1 MIGQT
6 ISHYRIVEKLGGGGM
21 GVVYKAEDARLGRFV
36 ALKFLPDDVA
46 SDPQALERFRREA
59 RAASALNHPNICTV
73 YDIGEEGGRAFM
85 VMEFLDGLTLK
96 HLIAGRP
103 QEPDR
108 ILPIAIDIA
117 EALDAA
123 HAAGI
128 VHRDIKPANIFITRR
143 GHAKILDFGLAKL
156 PTRATEGSS
165 SEGLETM
172 SIDSGAAYLTSP
184 GAMMGTVAYM
194 SPEQVRAKELD
205 ARTDLFS
212 FGAVLYEMATG
223 RIPFEGSS
231 SGEICG
237 AILHKNPTPT
247 PQLNPQIPGE
257 VEALIHKALEK
268 DRNLRYQHAADMR
281 ADLQRMKRDTEIG
294 RSLTASSGKVVVV
307 QEMSAAAKGKRWKIV
322 APAAVLLAVTLIAAG
337 LYYRSHQTR
346 PLTEKDTIVLSDFTN
361 TTGESV
367 FDGTLKVA
375 TSIQLEQSALLN
387 VLPDSR
393 VNATLK
399 LMNRQPGERLTNEL
413 AREVCLRSNSKAL
426 LEGSIGSVGS
436 HYLIGLKAVNCET
449 GDTLASTEAEAPNRD
464 SVLKQLGE
472 AGNGLREK
480 LGESMI
486 SVRRFNKPLDEVTT
500 SSLEALQA
508 YSIGRS
514 MQAVK
519 GDAESV
525 PYHRQAI
532 ALDPNFARA
541 YASLGMA
548 QYNLRETTAASEN
561 FRKAFE
567 LRDRVSARER
577 FYIEAAYYSFATGEL
592 EKANQVYKQWVQEY
606 PADVAPHVNLSLN
619 YEVTGKF
626 EEAAEESRAAIEV
639 APTRVTGYADL
650 IGAYL
655 ALDRVDEA
663 KAIYD
668 QAMQH
673 KFDNEYLREM
683 RYDIAFLQNDEAEM
697 RRQIES
703 AAGNLS
709 AEAPLLAQQADTD
722 AYFGQLKQAREATQR
737 AVAAAKRNGAI
748 ESAALWLASGAY
760 REALFGNAAEARQ
773 MANEALALS
782 PGRDVRIAAALTLA
796 ELGDA
801 AQAQKI
807 AEQLNV
813 ELPLDTIIQS
823 YWLPSIRATLSLHRG
838 DAKQAIALLD
848 AATPYELGI
857 ENVSVM
863 VPVYVRG
870 MVYLKAGQGEH
881 AAAQFKKMLGHRGLG
896 QNAPIEALAQLQ
908 LARAQALRGDK
919 PAARRSY
926 QDFLSLW
933 KQADPDLSLLKLA
946 QAENERL
953 KD

>member
-1 MIGQT
+1 
-6 ISHYRIVEKLGGGGM
+6 M
-21 GVVYKAEDARLGRFV
+21 GIVYKAEDTELGRFV
-36 ALKFLPDDVA
+36 ALKFLPDEL
-46 SDPQALERFRREA
+46 SRDPQALERFRREA

-73 YDIGEEGGRAFM
+73 YDIGEEHGRAFM

-103 QEPDR
+103 LESER
-108 ILPIAIDIA
+108 LLPIAIDVA
-117 EALDAA
+117 DALDAA

-128 VHRDIKPANIFITRR
+128 VHRDIKPANIFITKR

-156 PTRATEGSS
+156 PTQVREGSS
-165 SEGLETM
+165 SDNLETM

-194 SPEQVRAKELD
+194 SPEQVRAKQLD
-205 ARTDLFS
+205 TRTDLFS

-237 AILHKNPTPT
+237 AILHQNPTP
-247 PQLNPQIPGE
+247 PSQLNPQVPGE
-257 VEALIHKALEK
+257 VEALINKALEK
-268 DRNLRYQHAADMR
+268 DRNLRYQHAADIR

-307 QEMSAAAKGKRWKIV
+307 QETSASPKGKVGRII
-322 APAAVLLAVTLIAAG
+322 APAAVLLVVTLIAAG

-346 PLTEKDTIVLSDFTN
+346 RLTEKDTIVLSDFTN
-361 TTGESV
+361 TTGENV
-367 FDGTLKVA
+367 FDGTLKDA
-375 TSIQLEQSALLN
+375 ISIQLEQSAFLN

-426 LEGSIGSVGS
+426 LEGSIGIVGS
-436 HYLIGLKAVNCET
+436 HYLIGLKAVKCDT
-449 GDTLASTEAEAPNRD
+449 GDTLASAEAEAPNRD
-464 SVLKQLGE
+464 NVLKQLGE
-472 AGNGLREK
+472 AGNELREK
-480 LGESMI
+480 LGESQI
-486 SVRRFNKPLDEVTT
+486 SVKRFNKPLDEVTT
-500 SSLEALQA
+500 SSLEALKA

-514 MQAVK
+514 MQGAK

-525 PYHRQAI
+525 PYHQRAI

-548 QYNLRETTAASEN
+548 QYNLRETSAASEN

-567 LRDRVSARER
+567 LRDRVSERER

-592 EKANQVYKQWVQEY
+592 EKANQVYKQWTQEY

-619 YEVTGKF
+619 YEVMGEF
-626 EEAAEESRAAIEV
+626 EKAAEESRAAIEI
-639 APTRVTGYADL
+639 APTRVTGYANL
-650 IGAYL
+650 ISAYL

-663 KAIYD
+663 KAMYD

-683 RYDIAFLQNDEAEM
+683 RYVIAFLQNDEAEM
-697 RRQIES
+697 QRQIES
-703 AAGNLS
+703 AAGNLG
-709 AEAPLLAQQADTD
+709 AEAPLRAQQADTD
-722 AYFGQLKQAREATQR
+722 AYYGQLKQAREATQR

-748 ESAALWLASGAY
+748 ESAALWLASGTY

-870 MVYLKAGQGEH
+870 MVYLKAGQGGN
-881 AAAQFKKMLGHRGLG
+881 AAAQFTKMLGHRGLG

-908 LARAQALRGDK
+908 LARAQALSGDK

>member
-6 ISHYRIVEKLGGGGM
+6 ISHYRIVDKLGGGGM

-36 ALKFLPDDVA
+36 ALKFLPDEFA
-46 SDPQALERFRREA
+46 RDPEALERFRREA
-59 RAASALNHPNICTV
+59 RAASSLNHPNICTV
-73 YDIGEEGGRAFM
+73 YDIGEEDSRAFM
-85 VMEFLDGLTLK
+85 VMEFLDGVTLK

-103 QEPDR
+103 LESER
-108 ILPIAIDIA
+108 LLPIAIDIA
-117 EALDAA
+117 DALDAA
-123 HAAGI
+123 HAVGV
-128 VHRDIKPANIFITRR
+128 VHRDIKPANVFITKR
-143 GHAKILDFGLAKL
+143 GHAKILDFGLAKV
-156 PTRATEGSS
+156 PGKAATDSDDAETLMAA
-165 SEGLETM
+165 SEPQH
-172 SIDSGAAYLTSP
+172 LTSP
-184 GAMMGTVAYM
+184 GAMLGTVAYM
-194 SPEQVRAKELD
+194 SPEQVKAKDLD

-223 RIPFEGSS
+223 KLPFEGSS

-237 AILHKNPTPT
+237 AILYKQPEP
-247 PQLNPQIPGE
+247 PSQVNPQVSLGL
-257 VEALIHKALEK
+257 EAVIQKALEK
-268 DRNLRYQHAADMR
+268 DRDLRYQSAAEVR
-281 ADLQRMKRDTEIG
+281 ADLQRLKRDTESG
-294 RSLTASSGKVVVV
+294 RSLAASSGKLVVG
-307 QEMSAAAKGKRWKIV
+307 QEAHAAARGKLWKIV
-322 APAAVLLAVTLIAAG
+322 APATVLLVVTLIAAG
-337 LYYRSHQTR
+337 LYNRSHQTR
-346 PLTEKDTIVLSDFTN
+346 PLTDKDTIVLSDFTN

-367 FDGTLKVA
+367 FDGALKQA
-375 TSIQLEQSALLN
+375 ISIQLEQSPFLN
-387 VLPDSR
+387 VLSDSR
-393 VNATLK
+393 VNSTLK
-399 LMNRQPGERLTNEL
+399 LMNRQPGERLTSEL
-413 AREVCLRSNSKAL
+413 AREVCLRSHSRAL
-426 LEGSIGSVGS
+426 VEGSIGSVGS

-449 GDTLASTEAEAPNRD
+449 GDTLASAEAEAPNRD
-464 SVLKQLGE
+464 NVLRQLGE
-472 AGNGLREK
+472 AGNGLRQK
-480 LGESMI
+480 LGESLI
-486 SVRRFNKPLDEVTT
+486 SVKRFNKPLDEVTT
-500 SSLEALQA
+500 SSLEALKA

-514 MQAVK
+514 MQALK

-525 PYHRQAI
+525 PYHQRAI

-592 EKANQVYKQWVQEY
+592 EKANQVYKQWAQEY
-606 PADVAPHVNLSLN
+606 PADVAPHSNLSLN
-619 YEVTGKF
+619 YAVMGEF
-626 EEAAEESRAAIEV
+626 EKAAEESRAAMEV

-650 IGAYL
+650 ISAYL
-655 ALDRVDEA
+655 ALNRVDEA

-697 RRQIES
+697 RRQVQS
-703 AAGNLS
+703 AADLPGT
-709 AEAPLLAQQADTD
+709 EAPLMAAQADTD
-722 AYFGQLKQAREATQR
+722 AYYGRLKQARQATQR
-737 AVAAAKRNGAI
+737 AVAAAKRDGAN
-748 ESAALWLASGAY
+748 ESAALWLANGAY
-760 REALFGNAAEARQ
+760 REALFGNTAEARQ
-773 MANEALALS
+773 LANEALSVS

-796 ELGDA
+796 ELGQA

-807 AEQLNV
+807 ANQLNA

-823 YWLPSIRATLSLHRG
+823 YWLPSIRAMLALHRG
-838 DAKQAIALLD
+838 NAKQAIALLD
-848 AATPYELGI
+848 AAVPYELGI

-870 MVYLKAGQGEH
+870 MIYLKAGQGEE
-881 AAAQFKKMLGHRGLG
+881 AAAQFERMLGHRGLG

-908 LARAQALRGDK
+908 LARAQAMSGEK
-919 PAARRSY
+919 PAARHSY

-946 QAENERL
+946 HAENERL

>member
-1 MIGQT
+1 
-6 ISHYRIVEKLGGGGM
+6 
-21 GVVYKAEDARLGRFV
+21 
-36 ALKFLPDDVA
+36 
-46 SDPQALERFRREA
+46 
-59 RAASALNHPNICTV
+59 
-73 YDIGEEGGRAFM
+73 
-85 VMEFLDGLTLK
+85 
-96 HLIAGRP
+96 
-103 QEPDR
+103 
-108 ILPIAIDIA
+108 
-117 EALDAA
+117 
-123 HAAGI
+123 
-128 VHRDIKPANIFITRR
+128 
-143 GHAKILDFGLAKL
+143 
-156 PTRATEGSS
+156 
-165 SEGLETM
+165 
-172 SIDSGAAYLTSP
+172 
-184 GAMMGTVAYM
+184 
-194 SPEQVRAKELD
+194 
-205 ARTDLFS
+205 
-212 FGAVLYEMATG
+212 
-223 RIPFEGSS
+223 
-231 SGEICG
+231 
-237 AILHKNPTPT
+237 
-247 PQLNPQIPGE
+247 
-257 VEALIHKALEK
+257 
-268 DRNLRYQHAADMR
+268 
-281 ADLQRMKRDTEIG
+281 
-294 RSLTASSGKVVVV
+294 
-307 QEMSAAAKGKRWKIV
+307 
-322 APAAVLLAVTLIAAG
+322 
-337 LYYRSHQTR
+337 
-346 PLTEKDTIVLSDFTN
+346 
-361 TTGESV
+361 
-367 FDGTLKVA
+367 
-375 TSIQLEQSALLN
+375 
-387 VLPDSR
+387 
-393 VNATLK
+393 
-399 LMNRQPGERLTNEL
+399 MNRQPGERLTNEL

-500 SSLEALQA
+500 SSLEALRA

-567 LRDRVSARER
+567 LRDRVSERER

-592 EKANQVYKQWVQEY
+592 EKANQVYKQWAQEY
-606 PADVAPHVNLSLN
+606 PADVAPRVNLSLN
-619 YEVTGKF
+619 YEVMGKF
-626 EEAAEESRAAIEV
+626 EKAAEESRAAIEV

-650 IGAYL
+650 ISAYL

-683 RYDIAFLQNDEAEM
+683 RYGIAFLQNDEAEM

-722 AYFGQLKQAREATQR
+722 AYYGQLNQAREATQR

-773 MANEALALS
+773 LANEALTLS

-796 ELGDA
+796 ELGEA

-807 AEQLNV
+807 ADQLNM

-823 YWLPSIRATLSLHRG
+823 YWLPSIRATVTLHRG
-838 DAKQAIALLD
+838 NTKQAIALLE
-848 AATPYELGI
+848 AVTPYELGT

-863 VPVYVRG
+863 VPIYVRG
-870 MVYLKAGQGEH
+870 MVCLKAGQGED
-881 AAAQFKKMLGHRGLG
+881 AAAEFKKMLGHRGLG
-896 QNAPIEALAQLQ
+896 QNAPIEALAHLQ
-908 LARAQALRGDK
+908 LARAQAMSGDK

-933 KQADPDLSLLKLA
+933 KQADPDIPILKEA
-946 QAENERL
+946 KAEYAKL
-953 KD
+953 Q

>member
-1 MIGQT
+1 
-6 ISHYRIVEKLGGGGM
+6 
-21 GVVYKAEDARLGRFV
+21 
-36 ALKFLPDDVA
+36 
-46 SDPQALERFRREA
+46 
-59 RAASALNHPNICTV
+59 
-73 YDIGEEGGRAFM
+73 
-85 VMEFLDGLTLK
+85 
-96 HLIAGRP
+96 
-103 QEPDR
+103 
-108 ILPIAIDIA
+108 
-117 EALDAA
+117 
-123 HAAGI
+123 
-128 VHRDIKPANIFITRR
+128 
-143 GHAKILDFGLAKL
+143 
-156 PTRATEGSS
+156 
-165 SEGLETM
+165 M

-223 RIPFEGSS
+223 RMPFEGSS

-237 AILHKNPTPT
+237 AILHQNPTPT
-247 PQLNPQIPGE
+247 SQLNPQVPGE
-257 VEALIHKALEK
+257 VESLINKALEK
-268 DRNLRYQHAADMR
+268 DCNLRYQHAADIR
-281 ADLQRMKRDTEIG
+281 ADLQRLKRDTESG

-307 QEMSAAAKGKRWKIV
+307 QETSAAPKGNLGKFV
-322 APAAVLLAVTLIAAG
+322 VPAGVLLVVTLTAAG
-337 LYYRSHQTR
+337 LYYRSHQTT
-346 PLTEKDTIVLSDFTN
+346 PLADKDTIVLSDFTN

-367 FDGTLKVA
+367 FDGTLKQA
-375 TSIQLEQSALLN
+375 LSIQLEQSPFLN

-393 VNATLK
+393 VTATLK
-399 LMNRQPGERLTNEL
+399 LMNRQPGEHLTKDL
-413 AREVCLRSNSKAL
+413 AREVCLRNNSKAL
-426 LEGSIGSVGS
+426 LEGSIGGVGS

-449 GDTLASTEAEAPNRD
+449 GDTVASTEAEAPNRD

-480 LGESMI
+480 LGESLI

-500 SSLEALQA
+500 SSLEALKA

-548 QYNLRETTAASEN
+548 QYNLRESTAASES

-567 LRDRVSARER
+567 LRERVSERER
-577 FYIEAAYYSFATGEL
+577 FYIEAAYYSFAMGEL
-592 EKANQVYKQWVQEY
+592 EKANQVYKQWAQEY

-619 YEVTGKF
+619 YEVMGEF
-626 EEAAEESRAAIEV
+626 EKAAEESRVAIEI
-639 APTRVTGYADL
+639 APTRVTGYANL
-650 IGAYL
+650 ISAYL

-683 RYDIAFLQNDEAEM
+683 RYVIAFLQNDEAEM
-697 RRQIES
+697 RLQIES
-703 AAGNLS
+703 AAGNPS

-722 AYFGQLKQAREATQR
+722 AYYGQLKQAREATQR
-737 AVAAAKRNGAI
+737 AVAAAKRNGAT

-760 REALFGNAAEARQ
+760 REALFGNAAGARQ
-773 MANEALALS
+773 LANEALALS

-796 ELGDA
+796 ELGEA

-807 AEQLNV
+807 AEHLNA

-823 YWLPSIRATLSLHRG
+823 YWLPSIRATLALHRG

-870 MVYLKAGQGEH
+870 MAYLKAGHGED

-896 QNAPIEALAQLQ
+896 QNAPIEAMAQLQ
-908 LARAQALRGDK
+908 LARAHAMSGDK

-946 QAENERL
+946 QTENQKL

>member
-6 ISHYRIVEKLGGGGM
+6 ISHYRIVDKLGGGGM

-46 SDPQALERFRREA
+46 RDPQALERFRREA

-73 YDIGEEGGRAFM
+73 YDIGEEDGRAFM
-85 VMEFLDGLTLK
+85 VMEFLDGVTLK
-96 HLIAGRP
+96 HMIGGRP
-103 QEPDR
+103 LESEQL
-108 ILPIAIDIA
+108 LPIAIDIA
-117 EALDAA
+117 DALDAA

-128 VHRDIKPANIFITRR
+128 VHRDIKPTNIFITKR

-156 PTRATEGSS
+156 PTRVKEGSS
-165 SEGLETM
+165 SDNLETM

-223 RIPFEGSS
+223 RMPFGGSS

-237 AILHKNPTPT
+237 AILHQNPTPAS
-247 PQLNPQIPGE
+247 QLNPQVPGE
-257 VEALIHKALEK
+257 VEALINKALEK
-268 DRNLRYQHAADMR
+268 DRNLRYQHAADIR
-281 ADLQRMKRDTEIG
+281 TDLQRMKRDTEIG
-294 RSLTASSGKVVVV
+294 RSHTASSGKVVVV
-307 QEMSAAAKGKRWKIV
+307 QQTSAVPKGKLWKIA
-322 APAAVLLAVTLIAAG
+322 APATVLLVVTLIAAG
-337 LYYRSHQTR
+337 LYYRLHQTR
-346 PLTEKDTIVLSDFTN
+346 PLTEKDTLVLSDFTN

-367 FDGTLKVA
+367 FDGILKQA
-375 TSIQLEQSALLN
+375 LSIQLEQSTFLN

-426 LEGSIGSVGS
+426 LEGSIGIVGS
-436 HYLIGLKAVNCET
+436 HYLIVLKAVKCET
-449 GDTLASTEAEAPNRD
+449 GDTVASTEAEAPDRD
-464 SVLKQLGE
+464 NVLRKLGE
-472 AGNGLREK
+472 ASNELREK
-480 LGESMI
+480 LGESLI
-486 SVRRFNKPLDEVTT
+486 SVKRFNKPLDEVTT
-500 SSLEALQA
+500 SSLEALKA

-525 PYHRQAI
+525 PYHQRAI
-532 ALDPNFARA
+532 TLDPNFARA

-548 QYNLRETTAASEN
+548 QYNLRETSAASEN

-567 LRDRVSARER
+567 LRDRVSERER

-592 EKANQVYKQWVQEY
+592 EKANQVYKQWTQEY

-619 YEVTGKF
+619 YEVMGEF
-626 EEAAEESRAAIEV
+626 EKAAEESRVAIEI
-639 APTRVTGYADL
+639 APTRVTGHANL
-650 IGAYL
+650 ISAYL

-683 RYDIAFLQNDEAEM
+683 RYVIAFLQNDEAEM

-709 AEAPLLAQQADTD
+709 AEAPLLAQQADTH
-722 AYFGQLKQAREATQR
+722 AYYGQLKQAREATQR
-737 AVAAAKRNGAI
+737 AVAAARRDGAS
-748 ESAALWLASGAY
+748 ESAALWLANGAY
-760 REALFGNAAEARQ
+760 REALFGNPAGARQ
-773 MANEALALS
+773 LAHEALALS

-796 ELGDA
+796 ELGEA

-807 AEQLNV
+807 ADQLNA

-823 YWLPSIRATLSLHRG
+823 YWLPSIRATLTLHRG
-838 DAKQAIALLD
+838 DAKRAIALLE

-870 MVYLKAGQGEH
+870 MAYLKAGHGED

-908 LARAQALRGDK
+908 LARAQAMSGDK

>member
-1 MIGQT
+1 MIGQI

-46 SDPQALERFRREA
+46 RDPLALERFRREA

-73 YDIGEEGGRAFM
+73 YDIGEEDGRAFM
-85 VMEFLDGLTLK
+85 VMEFLDGVTLK
-96 HLIAGRP
+96 YLIAGRP
-103 QEPDR
+103 LEPER
-108 ILPIAIDIA
+108 LLPIAIDIA
-117 EALDAA
+117 DALDAA

-128 VHRDIKPANIFITRR
+128 VHRDIKPANIFITKR
-143 GHAKILDFGLAKL
+143 GHAKVLDFGLAKL
-156 PTRATEGSS
+156 PTRATDGSS
-165 SEGLETM
+165 SGESLETM
-172 SIDSGAAYLTSP
+172 SIDSAAAYLTSP

-212 FGAVLYEMATG
+212 LGAVLYEMATG

-237 AILHKNPTPT
+237 AILHENPTPT

-257 VEALIHKALEK
+257 VEALINKALEK
-268 DRNLRYQHAADMR
+268 DRNLRYQHAADIR

-307 QEMSAAAKGKRWKIV
+307 QQTSAPPKGNLRKIV
-322 APAAVLLAVTLIAAG
+322 APAAVLLVVTFIAAG
-337 LYYRSHQTR
+337 IYYRSHQTM
-346 PLTEKDTIVLSDFTN
+346 PLAEKDTIVLSDFTN
-361 TTGESV
+361 STGESV
-367 FDGTLKVA
+367 FDGTLKQA
-375 TSIQLEQSALLN
+375 LSIQLEQSPFLN

-399 LMNRQPGERLTNEL
+399 LMNRQLGERLTKEL

-449 GDTLASTEAEAPNRD
+449 GDTVASTEAEAPNRD

-480 LGESMI
+480 LGESLI
-486 SVRRFNKPLDEVTT
+486 SVKRFNKPLDEVTT

-525 PYHRQAI
+525 PYHQRAI
-532 ALDPNFARA
+532 ALDPNFAHA

-567 LRDRVSARER
+567 LRDRVSERER
-577 FYIEAAYYSFATGEL
+577 LYIEAAYYSFATGEL
-592 EKANQVYKQWVQEY
+592 EKANRVYKQWAQEY
-606 PADVAPHVNLSLN
+606 PADVAPHANLSLN
-619 YEVTGKF
+619 YLVIGDLEK
-626 EEAAEESRAAIEV
+626 AAEESRAAMEV
-639 APTRVTGYADL
+639 APSRVAGYANL
-650 IGAYL
+650 IDAYL
-655 ALDRVDEA
+655 ALDRVEEA
-663 KAIYD
+663 KAIYG

-697 RRQIES
+697 QRQIES

-722 AYFGQLKQAREATQR
+722 AYYGQLKQAREVTQR

-773 MANEALALS
+773 MANDALTLS

-807 AEQLNV
+807 ADQLNA
-813 ELPLDTIIQS
+813 ESPLDTIIQS
-823 YWLPSIRATLSLHRG
+823 YWLPSIRATLVPAPGRC
-838 DAKQAIALLD
+838 QAGYRIAGRHFLR
-848 AATPYELGI
+848 T
-857 ENVSVM
+857 
-863 VPVYVRG
+863 
-870 MVYLKAGQGEH
+870 
-881 AAAQFKKMLGHRGLG
+881 GHRKRQCDG
-896 QNAPIEALAQLQ
+896 
-908 LARAQALRGDK
+908 
-919 PAARRSY
+919 
-926 QDFLSLW
+926 
-933 KQADPDLSLLKLA
+933 ADLCP
-946 QAENERL
+946 R
-953 KD
+953 

>member
-46 SDPQALERFRREA
+46 RDPQALERFRLEA

-73 YDIGEEGGRAFM
+73 YDIGEKDGRAFM
-85 VMEFLDGLTLK
+85 VMEYLDGVTLK
-96 HLIAGRP
+96 YRIAGRP
-103 QEPDR
+103 LESEQL
-108 ILPIAIDIA
+108 LPIAIDIA
-117 EALDAA
+117 DALDAA

-128 VHRDIKPANIFITRR
+128 VHRDIKPANIFITKR

-156 PTRATEGSS
+156 LTRVKEGSS
-165 SEGLETM
+165 SDNLETM
-172 SIDSGAAYLTSP
+172 SIGSGPAYLTSP

-237 AILHKNPTPT
+237 AILHQNPTPAS
-247 PQLNPQIPGE
+247 QLNPQVPRE
-257 VEALIHKALEK
+257 VEALIYKALEK
-268 DRNLRYQHAADMR
+268 DRNLRYQHAAEIR
-281 ADLQRMKRDTEIG
+281 TDLQRMKRDTETG

-307 QEMSAAAKGKRWKIV
+307 QETSAAPKRKLWKIV
-322 APAAVLLAVTLIAAG
+322 APAAVLLVVTLIAG
-337 LYYRSHQTR
+337 FYYRSHQIR
-346 PLTEKDTIVLSDFTN
+346 PLTDKDSIVLSDFTN

-367 FDGTLKVA
+367 FDGTLKQA
-375 TSIQLEQSALLN
+375 LTIQLEQSPFFN
-387 VLPDSR
+387 VLSDSR

-436 HYLIGLKAVNCET
+436 HYLIGLKAVKCDT
-449 GDTLASTEAEAPNRD
+449 GDPLASAEAEALSRD

-472 AGNGLREK
+472 AGNELREK
-480 LGESMI
+480 LGESLF
-486 SVRRFNKPLDEVTT
+486 SVKRFNKPLDEVTT
-500 SSLEALQA
+500 SSLEALKA

-514 MQAVK
+514 MQTLK

-525 PYHRQAI
+525 PYHQRAI

-548 QYNLRETTAASEN
+548 QYNLRETSAASEN

-567 LRDRVSARER
+567 LRDRVSERER

-592 EKANQVYKQWVQEY
+592 EKANQVYKQWAQEY

-619 YEVTGKF
+619 YEVMGEF
-626 EEAAEESRAAIEV
+626 EKAAEESRAAVEV
-639 APTRVTGYADL
+639 APTRVTGYANL
-650 IGAYL
+650 ISAYL

-683 RYDIAFLQNDEAEM
+683 RYEIAFLQNDEAEM

-709 AEAPLLAQQADTD
+709 AEAALLAQQADTD
-722 AYFGQLKQAREATQR
+722 AYYGQLKQAREATQR
-737 AVAAAKRNGAI
+737 AVAAAKRDGAI

-760 REALFGNAAEARQ
+760 REALVGNAAGARQ
-773 MANEALALS
+773 LANEALALS

-796 ELGDA
+796 ELDEA

-807 AEQLNV
+807 ADQLNM
-813 ELPLDTIIQS
+813 ELPLDTIMQS
-823 YWLPSIRATLSLHRG
+823 YWLPSIRAALSLHRG
-838 DAKQAIALLD
+838 DAAQALALLD
-848 AATPYELGI
+848 AATPYELGVG
-857 ENVSVM
+857 NVSVM

-870 MVYLKAGQGEH
+870 MAYLKAGQGGN
-881 AAAQFKKMLGHRGLG
+881 AAAQFKKMLVHRGLG
-896 QNAPIEALAQLQ
+896 QNAPIEVLAQLQ
-908 LARAQALRGDK
+908 LARAQVMSGDK

-933 KQADPDLSLLKLA
+933 KQADPDIPILKEA
-946 QAENERL
+946 KAEYAKL
-953 KD
+953 Q